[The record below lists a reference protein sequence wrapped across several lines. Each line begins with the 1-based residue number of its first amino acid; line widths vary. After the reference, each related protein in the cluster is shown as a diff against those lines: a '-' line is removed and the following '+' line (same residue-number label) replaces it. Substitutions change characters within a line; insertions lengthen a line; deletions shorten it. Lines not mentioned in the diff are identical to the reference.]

1 MLRQMA
7 TTENNNMD
15 RVPNQQNHSDNQN
28 STMASLLETA
38 KDVYLETSHRSFKE
52 IFPLYRDLT
61 AIYVSAM
68 ETADP
73 NQIKNPPAVVTNI
86 TRLQNEILAVTKEE
100 FPHKASSASLFKFR
114 ENMAGLAD
122 VLVME
127 LNKFMDRLEAAPAQ
141 GQKRSQRIKTPEK
154 PNIPDKPKVQ
164 EKPKSST
171 SQMETEIKSWRQQND
186 DQV

>member
-1 MLRQMA
+1 MLHQMA

-38 KDVYLETSHRSFKE
+38 KDVYLETNHRSFKE

-73 NQIKNPPAVVTNI
+73 KQIKNPPEVVTNI
-86 TRLQNEILAVTKEE
+86 TRLQNENSAVTKEE
-100 FPHKASSASLFKFR
+100 Y
-114 ENMAGLAD
+114 
-122 VLVME
+122 
-127 LNKFMDRLEAAPAQ
+127 
-141 GQKRSQRIKTPEK
+141 
-154 PNIPDKPKVQ
+154 
-164 EKPKSST
+164 
-171 SQMETEIKSWRQQND
+171 
-186 DQV
+186 